1 MRGLFKVVA
10 IVVLMAA
17 MFGLGWLV
25 AVSGTGQ
32 DVAPESLTDLER
44 SFSERMRDVAL
55 VGHFTIEGRESRGG
69 NPERYEISQ
78 VTKVGDDRWRF
89 DVHMTYLSFDATLPI
104 VVPVVWAGDTPM
116 VAITDVSIPGV
127 GDSLTARVLFY
138 EDHYAG
144 SWRHG
149 QFGGL
154 MYGMIQPADAD

>member
-1 MRGLFKVVA
+1 
-10 IVVLMAA
+10 MAA

-25 AVSGTGQ
+25 AATGAGQ
-32 DVAPESLTDLER
+32 DVAPEPLTDLER
-44 SFSERMRDVAL
+44 AFTGRMRDVAL
-55 VGHFTIEGRESRGG
+55 VGHFTIEGRESGGG
-69 NPERYEISQ
+69 NPERYEIAR

-89 DVHMTYLSFDATLPI
+89 GVHMTHPNFDATLPI
-104 VVPVVWAGDTPM
+104 VVPLVWAGDTPM

-144 SWRHG
+144 SWRHR

-154 MYGMIQPADAD
+154 MYGAIQPADSD